1 MLLGIPKWITVIYKT
16 QSQLITPGPSSG
28 RPSLTS
34 SPSLPSSSYSFLPL
48 ASKAGY
54 PPVMENLLRNL
65 NLPSPPQPSC
75 STFNTSRRNDP
86 SFPPKTRASLVAQM
100 VRHLPAMQ
108 ETWVRFLGQEDPL
121 EKEMAIHSS
130 TLAWKIPWMEE
141 PDRLQSMGS
150 QRVRHDW
157 ATSLS
162 LFLLLRCFWIPPLP
176 RPRTHHHRC
185 LLKDLILSQVSSFF
199 SLFVPFYEA
208 KDADSLSLIVTKPF
222 YSWLPPAITLHSQY
236 FLPLILSLLWRRKW
250 QPIPVFL
257 PGESHEQ
264 RSLVGYCSWGHKKS
278 DMAEW
283 LSTYLLLNP

>member
-1 MLLGIPKWITVIYKT
+1 MRSLVNYSPWGLKESGTVEQLTYTHTHNLVCTLSPIMLLGIPKWITIIYKI

-65 NLPSPPQPSC
+65 NLPNPPQPSC

-86 SFPPKTRASLVAQM
+86 SFPPKTWASLVARM
-100 VRHLPAMQ
+100 VKHLPAMR

-130 TLAWKIPWMEE
+130 TLAWKIPWTEE

-162 LFLLLRCFWIPPLP
+162 LFFLLRCFWIPPAPPPYPPPPLP
-176 RPRTHHHRC
+176 
-185 LLKDLILSQVSSFF
+185 SQGCHLVSGFFLFQFICSF
-199 SLFVPFYEA
+199 
-208 KDADSLSLIVTKPF
+208 
-222 YSWLPPAITLHSQY
+222 
-236 FLPLILSLLWRRKW
+236 LW
-250 QPIPVFL
+250 
-257 PGESHEQ
+257 G
-264 RSLVGYCSWGHKKS
+264 
-278 DMAEW
+278 
-283 LSTYLLLNP
+283 